1 MQPGQARRVGP
12 HIETVEE
19 ALAGAGAQT
28 VTQRFDRRLRGRA
41 QR

>member
-1 MQPGQARRVGP
+1 MQPGQAHRVGP

-28 VTQRFDRRLRGRA
+28 FA
-41 QR
+41 